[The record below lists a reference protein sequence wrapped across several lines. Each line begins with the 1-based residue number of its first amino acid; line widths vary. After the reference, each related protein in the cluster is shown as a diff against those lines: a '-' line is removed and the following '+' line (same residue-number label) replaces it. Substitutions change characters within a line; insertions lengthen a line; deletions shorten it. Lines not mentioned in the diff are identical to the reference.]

1 MTWAAS
7 TRILSCGPAA
17 SSPSLHTMT
26 VQTVNVSTLKRVKNN
41 VIGNLSAKSLLPRM
55 SFCRHPCQSPQCTRS
70 IRGCCGTT
78 GQYPCRGCPC
88 HHLPILW
95 LPTSTPHLLHANAH
109 QAFLYAI
116 SRFDPSEPTATKTEE
131 PVLRNTVPLN
141 IQHANMV
148 PSPHRNSAIS

>member
-1 MTWAAS
+1 
-7 TRILSCGPAA
+7 
-17 SSPSLHTMT
+17 MT

-55 SFCRHPCQSPQCTRS
+55 SFCRHVRVHSFLLILLTLAQPCQSPQCTRS

-95 LPTSTPHLLHANAH
+95 
-109 QAFLYAI
+109 YAI
-116 SRFDPSEPTATKTEE
+116 IVADGSFIYQLPFSLLPLLGSPQARHTYYTPTHTRPSSMLSH
-131 PVLRNTVPLN
+131 VLIPLN
-141 IQHANMV
+141 PQRLRQRNPYYEIQYH
-148 PSPHRNSAIS
+148 